1 MATPESAPFA
11 GTDQVPIGPAEAPPA
26 AVQPLRGE
34 PNPAGGNGAA
44 GPKAHQRI
52 LRSKG
57 FIPTV
62 VMAGLLLAVLLS
74 SRLTGR
80 PPQIESITPAVAKP
94 GEVLIVTGRYFGPR
108 RNTAEVR
115 ISGISPTSSEYGEW
129 SDTRISL
136 TIPEEANSG
145 LVHVATPNGRS
156 RGLLFINR
164 EQIPVLAPGSAKP
177 GEPYVNSIAPLA
189 ARVGD
194 TITVSG
200 MNFGLQKGSSEVYFT
215 WTAGGTADANGGFD
229 LASLLP
235 ASQYNLDYVS
245 WSDREISLRVP
256 DGASSGNVLVTSD
269 KGRSNSVYFEVL
281 GGAGTKFFSSA
292 RTYAVEYGLTIGVS
306 AAVGENSLSV
316 WMPRVIQTPEQRKVQ
331 LVWQDPAPSFEGGN
345 GVALFSFANLRK
357 AGEQRVRM
365 SWLFD
370 RYTVETQV
378 SPGKV
383 PPYATGSDL
392 FRKFTAPDLL
402 VPSTNPEIVK
412 AAAAAVGTEKNPYLR
427 ARRLYDWMLGQLAWS
442 ATVRDG
448 DAVLAARMKR
458 ADAFGYASLY
468 CALLRAAG
476 IPARMVSG
484 SLVGDAGQASVRHFW
499 DEFYVET
506 FGWVPVDPLL
516 GDERSL
522 VPGFVEPD
530 VDTRAYYFGSLD
542 NRHITF
548 TKGLEEVGQLSPDG
562 KTKRRR
568 EFPWLLTFHEETVG
582 DITGYTVVFDEVTV
596 SGTY

>member
-1 MATPESAPFA
+1 MTTPENTPSA
-11 GTDQVPIGPAEAPPA
+11 GTDQPLTPSAEARAAEPA
-26 AVQPLRGE
+26 PVDGA
-34 PNPAGGNGAA
+34 PA
-44 GPKAHQRI
+44 PRAHQRI

-62 VMAGLLLAVLLS
+62 VVAGLLLVILLS

-80 PPQIESITPAVAKP
+80 PPQIESLTPAVAKP
-94 GEVLIVTGRYFGPR
+94 GDVLIVTGRYFGQR

-136 TIPEEANSG
+136 TVPEEANSG
-145 LVHVATPNGRS
+145 LVYVVTPNGRS

-189 ARVGD
+189 TRVGD
-194 TITVSG
+194 AITISG
-200 MNFGLQKGSSEVYFT
+200 MNFGLRQGPSDVYFT
-215 WTAGGTADANGGFD
+215 WTAGDTAGANGGFD

-235 ASQYNLDYVS
+235 ARQYNLDYVS
-245 WSDREISLRVP
+245 WSDREIVVRVP

-292 RTYAVEYGLTIGVS
+292 RTYAVEYGLTISVS
-306 AAVGENSLSV
+306 AAVGDNSLSV
-316 WMPRVIQTPEQRKVQ
+316 WMPRVIQTPEQRRTE
-331 LVWQDPAPSFEGGN
+331 LVAQDPAPAFDGGN
-345 GVALFSFANLRK
+345 GAALFSFTNLRK
-357 AGEQRVRM
+357 GSEQRVRM
-365 SWLFD
+365 SWLFE
-370 RYTVETQV
+370 RYAVETHV
-378 SPGKV
+378 SPTKV
-383 PPYATGSDL
+383 PPYTTTSDL
-392 FRKFTAPDLL
+392 YRKFTSPDVL
-402 VPSTNPEIVK
+402 VPSANPEIVK
-412 AAAAAVGTEKNPYLR
+412 AAAAAAGAEKNPYLR
-427 ARRLYDWMLGQLAWS
+427 ARRLYDWMLGQLAYS

-476 IPARMVSG
+476 IPARMVAG
-484 SLVGDAGQASVRHFW
+484 CIIGDAGQPGRRHFW

-516 GDERSL
+516 GDERAL
-522 VPGFVEPD
+522 APAPFD
-530 VDTRAYYFGSLD
+530 ADADTRAYYFGSLD

-548 TKGLEEVGQLSPDG
+548 TKGLEEVSLVSPEG
-562 KTKRRR
+562 KAKRRR
-568 EFPWLLTFHEETVG
+568 EFPWLLTFHEEVRG
-582 DITGYTVVFDEVTV
+582 DITGYTAGFDEVAV

>member
-1 MATPESAPFA
+1 VATPENAPFVS
-11 GTDQVPIGPAEAPPA
+11 TDQAASPPA
-26 AVQPLRGE
+26 GA
-34 PNPAGGNGAA
+34 PAGGPSPGGGDGGTA
-44 GPKAHQRI
+44 PKARTGI

-62 VMAGLLLAVLLS
+62 VVAGLLLVILLS

-80 PPQIESITPAVAKP
+80 PPQVDSLTPSVAKP
-94 GEVLIVTGRYFGPR
+94 GDVLIITGRYFGQR

-115 ISGISPTSSEYGEW
+115 ISGIAPTSSEYGEW

-136 TIPEEANSG
+136 SVPEEANSG
-145 LVHVATPNGRS
+145 LVYVITPNGRS

-164 EQIPVLAPGSAKP
+164 EQIPVLAPGSARP
-177 GEPYVNSIAPLA
+177 GEPYVNSIAPMA

-194 TITVSG
+194 AITISG
-200 MNFGLQKGSSEVYFT
+200 MNFGLQKGSSEVYFS
-215 WTAGGTADANGGFD
+215 WAAGGAGGEDGGSD
-229 LASLLP
+229 LGSVLA
-235 ASQYNLDYVS
+235 ARQYNLDYIS
-245 WSDREISLRVP
+245 WSDREIVLRVA

-281 GGAGTKFFSSA
+281 GGAGTKFFSA
-292 RTYAVEYGLTIGVS
+292 PRKYAVEYGLAVSVS
-306 AAVGENSLSV
+306 AAVGENSLFV
-316 WMPRVIQTPEQRKVQ
+316 WMPHVIQTPEQRKVQ
-331 LVWQDPAPSFEGGN
+331 LVSQDPAPVFDSGN
-345 GVALFSFANLRK
+345 GAALFSFANLRK
-357 AGEQRVRM
+357 GGEHHVTM

-370 RYTVETQV
+370 RYSVETQV
-378 SPGKV
+378 NAARV
-383 PPYATGSDL
+383 PPYTTASDL
-392 FRKFTAPDLL
+392 YRKFTAPDIL
-402 VPSTNPEIVK
+402 VPSANPEIVK
-412 AAAAAVGTEKNPYLR
+412 AAAAAVGAEKNPYLR
-427 ARRLYDWMLGQLAWS
+427 ARRLYDWELSQLAWS

-458 ADAFGYASLY
+458 ADAFGYAALY

-484 SLVGDAGQASVRHFW
+484 FLVGDAGEAGKRHFW
-499 DEFYVET
+499 DEFYIEG

-522 VPGFVEPD
+522 VPAPFGSD

-542 NRHITF
+542 NRHLTF
-548 TKGLEEVGQLSPDG
+548 TKGLEEVSQASPDG
-562 KTKRRR
+562 KTRRR
-568 EFPWLLTFHEETVG
+568 RDFPWLLTFHEEAVG
-582 DITGYTVVFDEVTV
+582 DITGYATVFEDVKV